1 MNKERE
7 RGGGSPALL
16 LAHARAGARP
26 GTAVAAALPPAAAG
40 RRCGLAGP
48 RPERL
53 GGAECARGRY
63 RGAWGG
69 SGWCGGAHGGLGGGA
84 AAQAATGLGG
94 CEAGRREGQSERADP
109 VRVVAR
115 RWAA

>member
-1 MNKERE
+1 VNKERE

-26 GTAVAAALPPAAAG
+26 GAAVAAALPPAAAG

-53 GGAECARGRY
+53 GGAECARGRH

-69 SGWCGGAHGGLGGGA
+69 SGWCGGAHGGLGGGV
-84 AAQAATGLGG
+84 AAQAATGRGG
-94 CEAGRREGQSERADP
+94 CKAERRDGQSGRADP
-109 VRVVAR
+109 ARVVAR
-115 RWAA
+115 CWAA

>member
-1 MNKERE
+1 VNKERE

-26 GTAVAAALPPAAAG
+26 GAAVAAALPPAAAG

-53 GGAECARGRY
+53 GGAEDARGRH

-69 SGWCGGAHGGLGGGA
+69 LGWCGGA
-84 AAQAATGLGG
+84 AAQAATGRGG
-94 CEAGRREGQSERADP
+94 CEAGRRDGQSGRADP
-109 VRVVAR
+109 ARVVAR
-115 RWAA
+115 CWAA

>member
-1 MNKERE
+1 VNKERE
-7 RGGGSPALL
+7 GGGSPALL
-16 LAHARAGARP
+16 LAHARDGARP
-26 GTAVAAALPPAAAG
+26 GAAVAAALPAAAAG

-53 GGAECARGRY
+53 GGAERSRGRH

-84 AAQAATGLGG
+84 TAQAATGRGG
-94 CEAGRREGQSERADP
+94 CEAGRRDGQSGRADP
-109 VRVVAR
+109 ARVVAR
-115 RWAA
+115 CWAA